1 MTAPRRARTHPL
13 RGILLLVAAVST
25 FSVMDTTAKWLS
37 QTYPVPAVVWS
48 RYAAQVLVMLVLLG
62 PRYGVRLVA
71 TQRPRL
77 QILRGFVLVGST
89 MLFFTAISLM
99 PIAEASAISFVSP
112 FILIALSVAFLG
124 ERVRPST
131 WAAVAV
137 SFVGVLFIIRPG
149 SAVFSVV
156 ALLPLLTALFFAVYQ
171 LLTRK
176 LAGVDST
183 LATLFISALV
193 GAAVMTLVVPFFWTP
208 LVAWWHVLLFLAMG
222 ALATAGHF
230 MLIRAFEI
238 APASTLAPFV
248 YAQLVA
254 VLALGYAVFGNFPD
268 SWSLVGMAIIVLT
281 GAFVATRKH

>member
-13 RGILLLVAAVST
+13 RGIVLLVAAVST

-37 QTYPVPAVVWS
+37 QFYPVPAVVWS
-48 RYAAQVLVMLVLLG
+48 RYAAQVLVMLVVLG
-62 PRYGVRLVA
+62 PRYGLRLVA

-77 QILRGFVLVGST
+77 QIARGCVLVGST

-124 ERVRPST
+124 ERVRTST

-149 SAVFSVV
+149 SAVFSLV
-156 ALLPLLTALFFAVYQ
+156 ALLPLLTAFFFAVYQ

-183 LATLFISALV
+183 VATLFISALV
-193 GAAVMTLVVPFFWTP
+193 GAVTMTLVVPFFWAP
-208 LVAWWHVLLFLAMG
+208 LLAWWHALLFLAMG
-222 ALATAGHF
+222 ALAAAGHF

-254 VLALGYAVFGNFPD
+254 VLVLGYAVFGNFPD
-268 SWSLVGMAIIVLT
+268 HWSLVGMAIIVLT

>member
-1 MTAPRRARTHPL
+1 VTPAAPLRQRPL
-13 RGILLLVAAVST
+13 RGIALLVAAVST

-37 QTYPVPAVVWS
+37 HFYPVPAVVWS
-48 RYAAQVLVMLVLLG
+48 RYAAQVLVMLVVLA
-62 PRYGVRLVA
+62 PRHGLRLV
-71 TQRPRL
+71 TTRRPKL
-77 QILRGFVLVGST
+77 QIVRGFVLVGST

-124 ERVRPST
+124 ERVRPPT

-149 SAVFSVV
+149 TAAFSVV

-193 GAAVMTLVVPFFWTP
+193 GAAVMTLVVPFFWAP
-208 LVAWWHVLLFLAMG
+208 LVAWWHALLFLAMG

-268 SWSLVGMAIIVLT
+268 RWSLVGMAIIVLT

>member
-1 MTAPRRARTHPL
+1 
-13 RGILLLVAAVST
+13 
-25 FSVMDTTAKWLS
+25 
-37 QTYPVPAVVWS
+37 
-48 RYAAQVLVMLVLLG
+48 
-62 PRYGVRLVA
+62 
-71 TQRPRL
+71 
-77 QILRGFVLVGST
+77 
-89 MLFFTAISLM
+89 
-99 PIAEASAISFVSP
+99 
-112 FILIALSVAFLG
+112 
-124 ERVRPST
+124 
-131 WAAVAV
+131 
-137 SFVGVLFIIRPG
+137 VGVLFIIRPG
-149 SAVFSVV
+149 TAAFSVV

-193 GAAVMTLVVPFFWTP
+193 GAAVMTLVVPFFWAP
-208 LVAWWHVLLFLAMG
+208 LVAWWHALLFLAMG

-268 SWSLVGMAIIVLT
+268 RWSLVGMAIIVLT